1 MDKSELCDIL
11 IKWLRTFE
19 IETKYKSVSDLT
31 DGVVLSEILN
41 QIAPEWFTAV
51 WMTKIKTDTG
61 GNWRIKMSNLKKILE
76 KVLDYYQEA
85 FSQTVSSSVK
95 PDISKIVEM
104 NDAGEMG
111 RMLQLVLGCAVNCNN
126 KQEYIKRILDMEESE
141 QRAMMECIQE
151 LDSGG
156 ALSFSA
162 SLSLDPHVE
171 HLVSQLNA
179 ANLARERAE
188 QRCHELDLQV
198 NIYFFLTFKVNF
210 HDHES
215 GF

>member
-1 MDKSELCDIL
+1 MNKMELCDIL
-11 IKWLRTFE
+11 FKWLRTFE
-19 IETKYKSVSDLT
+19 IEANFKNVIDLS
-31 DGVVLSEILN
+31 DGVVLSQALN
-41 QIAPEWFTAV
+41 QIAPEWFTSV
-51 WMTKIKTDTG
+51 WMTKIKTDAG

-85 FSQTVSSSVK
+85 FSQNISSSVK

-104 NDAGEMG
+104 NDSGEMG
-111 RMLQLVLGCAVNCNN
+111 KMLQLVLGCAVNCNN
-126 KQEYIKRILDMEESE
+126 KQEYIKRIMDMEESE

-171 HLVSQLNA
+171 HLVSQLNN
-179 ANLARERAE
+179 ANLSRERAE
-188 QRCHELDLQV
+188 QRCQDLELQV
-198 NIYFFLTFKVNF
+198 ILFLIIYIKLT
-210 HDHES
+210 
-215 GF
+215 